1 MRLTGKT
8 AVVTGGTKGLGRAV
22 TRAFLAEGCQVMY
35 AGREPVED
43 DGLREAAFQ
52 RVDVRDRDSVV
63 ELMTAAG
70 QRFGGLDILVAN
82 AGVSRP
88 GPVATLAGEAWAEV
102 IATNLTGV
110 FTCVAA
116 ALPHL
121 RRARGGRV
129 ITMSSALAGQPV
141 PGASAYAASKAAI
154 EAFTRVAAVEAA
166 PFGITVNCIS
176 PGFIDEGMGRSLA
189 ANQQVWPQYEAKLAG
204 GRMGT
209 ADEVASAAVFLAS
222 REASYINGHVLEV
235 NGGLRW

>member
-1 MRLTGKT
+1 MRLVGKT

-22 TRAFLAEGCQVMY
+22 TTAFLAEGCQVMY

-43 DGLREAAFQ
+43 PSLRAAFQ
-52 RVDVRDRDSVV
+52 RVDVRDRGSVR
-63 ELMTAAG
+63 ELMSAAVR
-70 QRFGGLDILVAN
+70 RFGGLDILVAN

-88 GPVATLAGEAWAEV
+88 GPVSTLAAEAWTEV
-102 IATNLTGV
+102 IDTNLTGV

-121 RRARGGRV
+121 EQAGGGRV
-129 ITMSSALAGQPV
+129 ITLSSALAGRPV
-141 PGASAYAASKAAI
+141 PGAAAYAASKAAI
-154 EAFTRVAAVEAA
+154 EMFTRVAALETAA
-166 PFGITVNCIS
+166 LGITVNCIS

-189 ANQQVWPQYEAKLAG
+189 ANGRVWPHFQTKLAA

-209 ADEVASAAVFLAS
+209 AEEVAAAAVFLAS
-222 REASYINGHVLEV
+222 QEASYVNGHVLEV